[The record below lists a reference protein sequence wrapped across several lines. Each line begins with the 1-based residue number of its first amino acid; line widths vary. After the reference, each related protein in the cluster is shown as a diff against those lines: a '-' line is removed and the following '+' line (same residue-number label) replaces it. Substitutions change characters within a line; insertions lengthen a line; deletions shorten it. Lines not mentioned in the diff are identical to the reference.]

1 MKRFLFSIIMAAFS
15 VSCIARAENMPE
27 TEADSSDFITASL
40 LIMQPDQSNMV
51 SYFGHTALRLQCPS
65 ANLDFCFTFDSF
77 SSNNYWNL
85 LMGKER
91 TSLIP
96 VESAIFF
103 KDYQS
108 RHRKVYEHELNLTL
122 SEERRLW
129 QLIDRY
135 VEMGDFMQ
143 TDYVNRGC
151 AGETAL
157 IIASVVNGSLKYPR
171 TLYCLGDTQAEII
184 GKYLNDNTWQQ
195 LMCYIFAA
203 HDVHRTLADNE
214 EKLMLPT
221 VLEMVWKETTI
232 VSERGAERP
241 IFASKEVKV
250 YDAPAQENVS
260 HSLIRPNML
269 TALLLL
275 FVIAVSTMELLKQK
289 AKTLYAV
296 TDGIIL
302 SVQSAVGL
310 ALLAFLV
317 FSTQPT
323 TSGWNCNIVP
333 FNIVPL
339 CVWMAWKRYGATART
354 RMVTYAAYAVVL
366 TGNALFMVRQ
376 PEYFDVPQFYI
387 AAAFLTR
394 AVAKCLVEKRVLAET
409 RDEEKHMEK

>member
-1 MKRFLFSIIMAAFS
+1 MAAFS

-143 TDYVNRGC
+143 TDYVNHGC
-151 AGETAL
+151 AGETASF
-157 IIASVVNGSLKYPR
+157 ISSVVIGKLKYPR

-221 VLEMVWKETTI
+221 VLEMVWKETKI
-232 VSERGAERP
+232 VDERGKERP
-241 IFASKEVKV
+241 IYASKEVKV
-250 YDAPAQENVS
+250 YDAPAQESVARS
-260 HSLIRPNML
+260 FIRPNMI
-269 TALLLL
+269 TALFLL
-275 FVIAVSTMELLKQK
+275 FVIAVSAMELMKLK
-289 AKTLYAV
+289 AKTLYAI
-296 TDGIIL
+296 TDGAIL
-302 SVQSAVGL
+302 TLQTVVGL
-310 ALLAFLV
+310 ALMAFLL

-339 CVWMAWKRYGATART
+339 CLWMVWKRKGATTHT
-354 RMVTYAAYAVVL
+354 RMIVYAAYTLALIGFAV
-366 TGNALFMVRQ
+366 FMAMRSV
-376 PEYFDVPQFYI
+376 YFDVPQFYI
-387 AAAFLTR
+387 VAAFLSR
-394 AVAKCLVEKRVLAET
+394 ALTKCIVAKRVVEES
-409 RDEEKHMEK
+409 